1 MNEKDLAKYVEHLVA
16 INNIKP
22 NHIITTETTKR
33 PKIAADMEKIASV
46 KIKGDARR
54 ETLAKSTAYAE
65 ARVRYAIYHLNYKM
79 GINPTRLKITEAW
92 SASNID
98 SKIMWIKADRETIS
112 LLKSVKAEAHRKQ
125 QPIDIEFME
134 WTPGN
139 HQKIRNKIKEK
150 CNKLRSFN
158 KY

>member
-1 MNEKDLAKYVEHLVA
+1 
-16 INNIKP
+16 
-22 NHIITTETTKR
+22 
-33 PKIAADMEKIASV
+33 
-46 KIKGDARR
+46 
-54 ETLAKSTAYAE
+54 
-65 ARVRYAIYHLNYKM
+65 M

-92 SASNID
+92 SASNVD

-139 HQKIRNKIKEK
+139 IK
-150 CNKLRSFN
+150 R
-158 KY
+158 